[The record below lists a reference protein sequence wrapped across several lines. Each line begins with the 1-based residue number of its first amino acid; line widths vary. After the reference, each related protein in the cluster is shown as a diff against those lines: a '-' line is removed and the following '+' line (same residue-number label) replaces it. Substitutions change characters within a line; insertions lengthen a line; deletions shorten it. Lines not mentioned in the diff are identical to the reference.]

1 MNSPGYFEVL
11 MSVSMVIVAILI
23 SRFWKIPVAKDM
35 AIGSARAFIQLVLV
49 GYALQFIFDLESL
62 WMILLV
68 FMVMMLVGA
77 QAGSS
82 RVKNLKGSFVIAFLA
97 MMSGAFITMGTML
110 AFKIISLEARYI
122 IPLGGMLIG
131 NAMNASALAVD
142 RLGSDLKTNRLA
154 IETSLALGKGWRM
167 AASDYIKAAST
178 TGMISVLN
186 FMKTVGIV
194 ALPGAMT
201 GMILAGADPL
211 KAVLLQIIVVYM
223 LLMSNTLTAVVA
235 VELTVRKFFTRH
247 HQLLQ
252 PTK

>member
-1 MNSPGYFEVL
+1 MNTPGYFEVL
-11 MSVSMVIVAILI
+11 MSASMAIVAILI

-35 AIGSARAFIQLVLV
+35 AIGSLRAFLQLIAV
-49 GYALQFIFDLESL
+49 GYALQFIFDLKSL
-62 WMILLV
+62 WMIFLV
-68 FMVMMLVGA
+68 FLVMIIVGA

-82 RVKNLKGSFVIAFLA
+82 RVKNLKGSFLIAFIA
-97 MMSGAFITMGTML
+97 MFIGSFITMGTML

-122 IPLGGMLIG
+122 IPLSGMLIG
-131 NAMNASALAVD
+131 NSMNASALAVD
-142 RLGSDLKTNRLA
+142 RLGSDLKNNRLA
-154 IETSLALGKGWRM
+154 IETSLALGKSWRQ

-235 VELTVRKFFTRH
+235 VELTVRKFFTRQ

-252 PTK
+252 LNK